1 MADGLSI
8 PGVSD
13 KYKTNDLVEALME
26 VERIPLK
33 REESNR
39 EKYQGQQDAWRVVN
53 QKVSTLRESVKTLYS
68 FDNPFNSKNA
78 GSSDENAIT
87 ADADRDAE
95 VGDFKIEVVQEAT
108 ADRFLSGNIDKNYK
122 VEAGRYVFGVGDKT
136 IDFNWKGGKLPDF
149 VKALNKRGTD
159 LLKASVIG
167 VSKKDSAL
175 LIEGLK
181 EGAENKLVFKE
192 KALEF
197 AMAIDMVGEAKME
210 TTSLSSSL
218 MDYKVPATSDAVSQ
232 ADMPALSK
240 GGVTMQDGS
249 ISIPARNA
257 IEIPLA
263 AGINA
268 DGNQMLQF
276 SFKAE
281 ETVDITESYNNSLAD
296 PDLPD
301 AGSVTFGGITIYN
314 EKSDASLDAAIVKAD
329 KVPLNP
335 IEDSNYIAIRG
346 KDGSETPVDISSL
359 PVDEDGNV
367 TVSISLDDYPDAE
380 GLIIR
385 NSNTGKAITM
395 SVPQSFDAAQA
406 RGYNPKHAITSAGD
420 ATLKYEGITITRGSN
435 DIDDIVPEVTLHV
448 HGKTDRPAT
457 ISVTSDKDAV
467 KDALITFVG
476 NYNQVLAEINILTS
490 NKPEII
496 TELDYLSSDEKEKA
510 EEKLGMFMG
519 DFTLNNGKSS
529 MQRIVTAAYQHSE
542 FAEITMLNQIGIS
555 SNAATNSTSYS
566 ASRLRGYLEIDEKK
580 LDSAIDNNL
589 EDIKKLFGYDKDGD
603 LIADDGI
610 AYMLEK
616 QTASWTQAGGIIA
629 SKMNTLDSQ
638 IENSNKKI
646 SELQVQLDR
655 KESNLKAKYS
665 NMEGTLNSLESQQ
678 KSIQNA
684 FSNNSSNN
692 K

>member
-1 MADGLSI
+1 MADGLTI

-33 REESNR
+33 REESNL
-39 EKYQGQQDAWRVVN
+39 EKYQGQQDAWRIVN
-53 QKVSTLRESVKTLYS
+53 QKVSALKESVKNLYS
-68 FDNPFNSKNA
+68 FENPFNSKNA
-78 GSSDENAIT
+78 NSSDESAIT
-87 ADADRDAE
+87 ADADRDADI
-95 VGDFKIEVVQEAT
+95 GDFKIEVLQEAT
-108 ADRFLSGNIDKNYK
+108 CDRFLSGNIDKNYK

-136 IDFNWKGGKLPDF
+136 IDFNWKGGKLSDF

-197 AMAIDMVGEAKME
+197 AKAIDMVGEAKME

-263 AGINA
+263 AGLNA
-268 DGNQMLQF
+268 DGNQVVQF
-276 SFKAE
+276 TFKAE
-281 ETVDITESYNNSLAD
+281 ESVDITESYNNSLAN
-296 PDLPD
+296 PDMPD

-314 EKSDASLDAAIVKAD
+314 EQSDAALDSAMVKVD
-329 KVPLNP
+329 KVPLRP
-335 IEDSNYIAIRG
+335 IEDSNYIAIRN
-346 KDGSETPVDISSL
+346 KDGSEVPIDISSL

-380 GLIIR
+380 GLIVR
-385 NSNTGKAITM
+385 NSNTGKAVTM
-395 SVPQSFDAAQA
+395 GVPQSFDAAQS
-406 RGYNPKHAITSAGD
+406 RGFNPKHAISNAGD
-420 ATLKYEGITITRGSN
+420 ATLKYEGITITRSSN

-448 HGKTDRPAT
+448 HDKTERPAT
-457 ISVTSDKDAV
+457 ITVMSDKDAV
-467 KDALITFVG
+467 KNALITFVG

-490 NKPEII
+490 NKPEVI
-496 TELDYLSSDEKEKA
+496 TELDYLTDDEKEKA
-510 EEKLGMFMG
+510 EEKLGMFQG
-519 DFTLNNGKSS
+519 DFTLSNGKSS
-529 MQRIVTAAYQHSE
+529 MQRIVSASYPHSE

-555 SNAATNSTSYS
+555 TNASTNSTSYS

-580 LDSAIDNNL
+580 LDAAIDNNL
-589 EDIKKLFGYDKDGD
+589 DDIKKLFGFDKDGD

-610 AYMLEK
+610 AYMLDK
-616 QTASWTQAGGIIA
+616 QASSWVQAGGIIS
-629 SKMNTLDSQ
+629 SKMSTLNTQ
-638 IENSNKKI
+638 IESSNKKI
-646 SELQVQLDR
+646 SELQVQLDK

-678 KSIQNA
+678 KSIENS
-684 FSNNSSNN
+684 FKNSSGN

>member
-1 MADGLSI
+1 MADGLTI

-26 VERIPLK
+26 VERLPLK
-33 REESNR
+33 REESNL
-39 EKYQGQQDAWRVVN
+39 EKFQGQQNAWRDVN
-53 QKVSTLRESVKTLYS
+53 QKVAALKESVKNLYS

-78 GSSDENAIT
+78 DSSDAAAVT
-87 ADADRDAE
+87 ADADRDAD
-95 VGDFKIEVVQEAT
+95 VGEFKIEVVQEAT

-122 VEAGRYVFGVGDKT
+122 VEAGRYVFGVGGKT
-136 IDFNWKGGKLPDF
+136 IDFNWKGGKLSDF

-181 EGAENKLVFKE
+181 EGAENTLVFKE

-197 AMAIDMVGEAKME
+197 AKAIDMVGDAKME
-210 TTSLSSSL
+210 TTSLSASL
-218 MDYKVPATSDAVSQ
+218 MDYGVPASNDSVAQ

-240 GGVTMQDGS
+240 GGVAMDGGT

-257 IEIPLA
+257 IEIPIDGSL
-263 AGINA
+263 NA
-268 DGNQMLQF
+268 DGNQMLSF
-276 SFKAE
+276 TFKAE
-281 ETVDITESYNNSLAD
+281 ESVDITEGYNHALSN

-301 AGSVTFGGITIYN
+301 AGSVTFGGVTVYN
-314 EKSDASLDAAIVKAD
+314 EKSDASLDAALVKAD
-329 KVPLNP
+329 KVPLMP
-335 IEDSNYIAIRG
+335 IEDSNYLAIRNR
-346 KDGSETPVDISSL
+346 DGSETPVDISAL

-367 TVSISLDDYPDAE
+367 TVSISLDDYPDAV
-380 GLIIR
+380 GLIVR
-385 NSNTGKAITM
+385 NSNTGKALTM
-395 SVPQSFDAAQA
+395 SVPESFDASQS
-406 RGYNPKHAITSAGD
+406 RGFAPKHAVSSAGD
-420 ATLKYEGITITRGSN
+420 ATLRYEGITITRGSN

-448 HGKTDRPAT
+448 HGKTDKPAT
-457 ISVTSDKDAV
+457 ISIASDKEAV
-467 KDALITFVG
+467 KNALITFVG
-476 NYNQVLAEINILTS
+476 NYNQVVAEINILTS
-490 NKPEII
+490 DKPEVI
-496 TELDYLSSDEKEKA
+496 TELDYLTSDEKEKA

-529 MQRIVTAAYQHSE
+529 IQRIVSASYPHSE
-542 FAEITMLNQIGIS
+542 FAEVTMLNQIGIS
-555 SNAATNSTSYS
+555 TNASTNSTSYS

-580 LDSAIDNNL
+580 LDAAIDNNL

-610 AYMLEK
+610 AYQLDR
-616 QTASWTQAGGIIA
+616 QATSWTQSGGIIA
-629 SKMNTLDSQ
+629 SKMSTLSTQ

-646 SELQVQLDR
+646 SELQTQLDR
-655 KESNLKAKYS
+655 TESNLKTKYS

-678 KSIQNA
+678 KSLQNT
-684 FSNNSSNN
+684 FSNTNAN

>member
-1 MADGLSI
+1 MADGLTI

-26 VERIPLK
+26 VERVPLK
-33 REESNR
+33 REESNL
-39 EKYQGQQDAWRVVN
+39 EKYQGQQDAWRIVN
-53 QKVSTLRESVKTLYS
+53 QKVSALRESVKNLYS
-68 FDNPFNSKNA
+68 FENPFNSKNA
-78 GSSDENAIT
+78 DSSDENAIT
-87 ADADRDAE
+87 ADADRDADLGEFKVE
-95 VGDFKIEVVQEAT
+95 VIQEAT

-197 AMAIDMVGEAKME
+197 AKAVDMVGEAKME

-218 MDYKVPATSDAVSQ
+218 QEYKVPSTADSIAQ

-240 GGVTMQDGS
+240 GGVSLQDGS

-257 IEIPLA
+257 IEIPI
-263 AGINA
+263 AGGLNA
-268 DGNQMLQF
+268 GGNQMIQF

-281 ETVDITESYNNSLAD
+281 ETVDITESYNNSLAN

-314 EKSDASLDAAIVKAD
+314 EKSDASLDAALVKAD

-335 IEDSNYIAIRG
+335 IEDSNYIAVRN
-346 KDGSETPVDISSL
+346 KDGSEIPIDISSL

-367 TVSISLDDYPDAE
+367 SVSISLDDYPDAE

-385 NSNTGKAITM
+385 NSNTGKAVTM

-406 RGYNPKHAITSAGD
+406 RGFNPKHAISNAGD

-457 ISVTSDKDAV
+457 ITVMSDKEAV
-467 KDALITFVG
+467 KNSLITFVG

-490 NKPEII
+490 NKPEVI
-496 TELDYLSSDEKEKA
+496 TELDYLTDDEKEKA
-510 EEKLGMFMG
+510 EEKLGMFQG
-519 DFTLNNGKSS
+519 DFTLSNGKSS
-529 MQRIVTAAYQHSE
+529 MQRIVSAAYPHSE

-555 SNAATNSTSYS
+555 TNASTNSTSYS

-580 LDSAIDNNL
+580 LDAAIDNNL
-589 EDIKKLFGYDKDGD
+589 DDIKKLFGYDKDGD

-610 AYMLEK
+610 AYMLDK
-616 QTASWTQAGGIIA
+616 QASSWTQAGGIIS
-629 SKMNTLDSQ
+629 SKMNTLNTQ

-646 SELQVQLDR
+646 SELQVQLDK

-678 KSIQNA
+678 KSLE
-684 FSNNSSNN
+684 NSFKNSPGN